1 MATLEQYGIPNI
13 GQAIGY
19 LISTGV
25 PEEYARYTISRALQT
40 NDEAFLKPIGETLQK
55 VAAEKAQRESA
66 ISSIKDQLLG
76 QWQQL
81 GVPSIGG
88 GLSIDDRAQGLAER
102 LYANQITDLTKLG
115 LGSVTSE
122 DQSPSSYLSYDGR
135 QIGFLGNIG
144 DGGNNWDPSGYLQP
158 GGLASWS
165 ALGEGA
171 VGYTAQQAPNGQ
183 VYFIPSWGD
192 TGGLGSLAPIIG
204 IGASLLAPGLGSAL
218 AAGLGTSAAV
228 GSTLAGG
235 LIGGTLAEAS
245 GGDFLQGALTGG
257 LGAAAAPLAGGI
269 SEAVGGGTLGNVIGQ
284 STTSAGTAALTGGDV
299 EQAALMGALTGAA
312 KPIDVGINTPLT
324 PAQIEAGLGTEGYG
338 YSTAAAESG
347 LFNPAVIGSGANT
360 QTSYP
365 IDMAELAAADAI
377 QLAQQTGNNPAAME
391 QNLVAS
397 GIDPLIAADLSQ
409 QVVLNPT
416 ATSMDLANN
425 LIQTY
430 GSDIYDKSI
439 EQINTEKEA
448 AIQPEV
454 SAVTP
459 QTEIPWDK
467 IGKLVAG
474 MLTGGAAMAAAN
486 QPAPAPVAATP
497 AYQPLTGMPAYSP
510 EYFQSVQQYY
520 NSYMPNMPQD
530 VVTPLSDWYSS
541 GYNEPDSV
549 TASLFNIPLK

>member
-1 MATLEQYGIPNI
+1 MSDFDPWIDWEAAARAAQADQEARQQAEISQTLSMYTPSQNLGKIEGLPTNPLDPNT
-13 GQAIGY
+13 ASLGY
-19 LISTGV
+19 
-25 PEEYARYTISRALQT
+25 
-40 NDEAFLKPIGETLQK
+40 K
-55 VAAEKAQRESA
+55 
-66 ISSIKDQLLG
+66 
-76 QWQQL
+76 
-81 GVPSIGG
+81 
-88 GLSIDDRAQGLAER
+88 QGA
-102 LYANQITDLTKLG
+102 Y
-115 LGSVTSE
+115 
-122 DQSPSSYLSYDGR
+122 SYDGYWG
-135 QIGFLGNIG
+135 QPIWSQGNIIG
-144 DGGNNWDPSGYLQP
+144 YEFVKHDITPGMMSVIRTDTQGNIANTQLGPE
-158 GGLASWS
+158 
-165 ALGEGA
+165 GEGITLRDAISMAAPFVSLA
-171 VGYTAQQAPNGQ
+171 VP
-183 VYFIPSWGD
+183 
-192 TGGLGSLAPIIG
+192 GLGTA
-204 IGASLLAPGLGSAL
+204 LGSAL
-218 AAGLGTSAAV
+218 GASGTAASAI
-228 GSTLAGG
+228 GSG
-235 LIGGTLAEAS
+235 LIGGTLAEAQ
-245 GGDFLQGALTGG
+245 GGDFLKGALTG
-257 LGAAAAPLAGGI
+257 AAGSLAAPVSGSI

-284 STTSAGTAALTGGDV
+284 SATSAGMAALTGGDV

-312 KPIDVGINTPLT
+312 KPIDVGMNTPLT

-347 LFNPAVIGSGANT
+347 LFNPAVIGSGAYT

-377 QLAQQTGNNPAAME
+377 QLAQQTGNNPVAME

-397 GIDPLIAADLSQ
+397 GLDPLIAADLSQ

-439 EQINTEKEA
+439 EQINAEKEA

-474 MLTGGAAMAAAN
+474 MLTGGAAMATAN
-486 QPAPAPVAATP
+486 QPAPTP
-497 AYQPLTGMPAYSP
+497 MTTSFYQPLMGVPSYNP